1 MTDLI
6 NLACTHYFVGADIK
20 DILYS
25 VIDKIGKEKIQIEVN
40 SEIEISEKRCD
51 EILEECKKLMGS
63 GMSEESLV
71 DLCEALLHFML
82 TASLLPSERKVN
94 LKGIEL
100 DLVVPS
106 LKVLK
111 KDPDKA
117 LVIQIIRENEELAEL
132 ERTKSMQPYDEN
144 IWLVSARKLDTYH
157 KNYYVGSSLFPYSR
171 IIIDI
176 NAFLVRK
183 GNRGLKLLHGQ

>member
-25 VIDKIGKEKIQIEVN
+25 VIDKIGKEKLRTEIN

-51 EILEECKKLMGS
+51 EILEECKKLMENR
-63 GMSEESLV
+63 MSEEPLA
-71 DLCEALLHFML
+71 DLCEALLHFLL
-82 TASLLPSERKVN
+82 TASMLPSERKVN
-94 LKGIEL
+94 LKGTEL

-106 LKVLK
+106 LKMLK

-117 LVIQIIRENEELAEL
+117 LVIQIIRVNEELVEL
-132 ERTKSMQPYDEN
+132 ESTKSIQPYDEN
-144 IWLVSARKLDTYH
+144 IWLVSAGKLDTDY
-157 KNYYVGSSLFPYSR
+157 KNYYVGSNLFPYSR

-176 NAFLVRK
+176 NAFLIRK
-183 GNRGLKLLHGQ
+183 GHRGLKLLHGQ

>member
-6 NLACTHYFVGADIK
+6 NLACTQYFVGVDIK

-63 GMSEESLV
+63 GMSEESLA
-71 DLCEALLHFML
+71 DLCEALLHFLL

-100 DLVVPS
+100 DLVIPS
-106 LKVLK
+106 LKMLNK
-111 KDPDKA
+111 SPDKT
-117 LVIQIIRENEELAEL
+117 LVIQIIKGNEVL
-132 ERTKSMQPYDEN
+132 TKIKDAKSVQPHDVN
-144 IWLVSARKLDTYH
+144 IWTVSAKRLEIDH
-157 KNYYVGSSLFPYSR
+157 KNYYVGSSLFPYQR

-176 NAFLVRK
+176 NAFLVHK
-183 GNRGLKLLHGQ
+183 GDRGLKLLHGQ

>member
-63 GMSEESLV
+63 GISEESLV
-71 DLCEALLHFML
+71 DLCEALLHFLL
-82 TASLLPSERKVN
+82 TASLLPSERKVK
-94 LKGIEL
+94 LRGIEL

-106 LKVLK
+106 LKMLK

-144 IWLVSARKLDTYH
+144 IWLVSAKKLDTYH

>member
-6 NLACTHYFVGADIK
+6 NLACTHYFVGADVK
-20 DILYS
+20 EILYS
-25 VIDKIGKEKIQIEVN
+25 VLDKIGKEKIQIEVN

-71 DLCEALLHFML
+71 DFCEALLHFLL

-94 LKGIEL
+94 LRGIEL

-106 LKVLK
+106 LKLLK

-117 LVIQIIRENEELAEL
+117 LVIQIIRENEELGEL
-132 ERTKSMQPYDEN
+132 ERTKSMQPNDEN
-144 IWLVSARKLDTYH
+144 IWLVSARKLDTHH

>member
-71 DLCEALLHFML
+71 DLCEALLHFLL

-94 LKGIEL
+94 LKGTEL

-106 LKVLK
+106 LKMLK

-117 LVIQIIRENEELAEL
+117 LVIQIIRENEEFAEL

-157 KNYYVGSSLFPYSR
+157 KNYYVGSGLFPYSR

>member
-25 VIDKIGKEKIQIEVN
+25 IIDKIGKEKIQIEVN

-63 GMSEESLV
+63 GISEESLV
-71 DLCEALLHFML
+71 DLCEALLHFLL
-82 TASLLPSERKVN
+82 TACLLPSERKVN

-106 LKVLK
+106 LKMLK

-117 LVIQIIRENEELAEL
+117 LVIQIIRENEELGEL
-132 ERTKSMQPYDEN
+132 ERTKSMQPNDEN
-144 IWLVSARKLDTYH
+144 IWLVSARKLDTHH

>member
-40 SEIEISEKRCD
+40 SEIETSEKRCD

-71 DLCEALLHFML
+71 DLCEALLHFLL

-94 LKGIEL
+94 LRGIEL

-106 LKVLK
+106 LKMLK

-176 NAFLVRK
+176 NAFLVCK

>member
-6 NLACTHYFVGADIK
+6 NLACTHYFVGVDIK

-71 DLCEALLHFML
+71 DLCEALLHFLL
-82 TASLLPSERKVN
+82 TACLLPSERKVN
-94 LKGIEL
+94 LRGIEL

-106 LKVLK
+106 LKMLK

-117 LVIQIIRENEELAEL
+117 LVLQIIRENEELAEL
-132 ERTKSMQPYDEN
+132 ERTKSMQPNDEN
-144 IWLVSARKLDTYH
+144 IWLVSARKLDTHH

-183 GNRGLKLLHGQ
+183 GNRGLKLLYGQ

>member
-40 SEIEISEKRCD
+40 SEIETSEKRSD

-71 DLCEALLHFML
+71 DLCEALLHFLL

-94 LKGIEL
+94 LRGIEL

-106 LKVLK
+106 LKMLK

>member
-25 VIDKIGKEKIQIEVN
+25 VIDKIGKEKLRTEIN

-51 EILEECKKLMGS
+51 EILEECKKLMENR
-63 GMSEESLV
+63 MSEEPLA
-71 DLCEALLHFML
+71 DLCEALLHFLL

-94 LKGIEL
+94 LKGTEL

-106 LKVLK
+106 LKMLK

-117 LVIQIIRENEELAEL
+117 LVIQIIRVNEELVEL
-132 ERTKSMQPYDEN
+132 ESTKSIQPYDEN
-144 IWLVSARKLDTYH
+144 IWLVSAGKLDTDY
-157 KNYYVGSSLFPYSR
+157 KNYYVGSNLFPYSR

-176 NAFLVRK
+176 NAFLIRK
-183 GNRGLKLLHGQ
+183 GHRGLKLLHGQ

>member
-51 EILEECKKLMGS
+51 EILEECKKLMGND
-63 GMSEESLV
+63 MSEDSLA
-71 DLCEALLHFML
+71 DLCEALLHFLL

-106 LKVLK
+106 LKMLK

-132 ERTKSMQPYDEN
+132 EHTKSMQPNDEN